1 MRFPLS
7 GRARDFHPLDYAH
20 VGRTKKKCNDGNTYR
35 CISVYYL
42 SGLAGFEAHVEAFD
56 GVGECSYRDVI
67 YTTFAI
73 LAQRGKGDTT
83 R

>member
-56 GVGECSYRDVI
+56 GVGEGTDGDVI